1 MARPFTLEEMD
12 TLTDQRIN
20 LARESRE
27 FAARHEG
34 HNPRHHTE
42 MESSYSNDKS
52 PSRPLFSSP
61 DRQELQ
67 KQQLAIDRKFR
78 QPTAY
83 RQWMNKQEGYG
94 VVNEFDVEME
104 SVDDTETTST
114 DAQLDTASLAEREF
128 QERHKRRRDQC
139 EDENDN
145 KSTPRG
151 QAGCLGITQG
161 LLNLFACGTSHS
173 YETVRSKTPD
183 SSSNSPAS
191 VKSDVDKDRERE
203 RENQWQETG
212 FIDHMSE
219 AHRSTTSAPT

>member
-12 TLTDQRIN
+12 TLTDQGIN
-20 LARESRE
+20 LARGSRE
-27 FAARHEG
+27 FAARHEA

-42 MESSYSNDKS
+42 MESMYSNDKS

-61 DRQELQ
+61 GRQELQ

-94 VVNEFDVEME
+94 AVNEFDVEME
-104 SVDDTETTST
+104 TVDDTDETNST

-128 QERHKRRRDQC
+128 QERHKRRKDQR
-139 EDENDN
+139 EDENDNN

-151 QAGCLGITQG
+151 QAGCMGITQG

-173 YETVRSKTPD
+173 YETVSSKTPD
-183 SSSNSPAS
+183 SNTR
-191 VKSDVDKDRERE
+191 VKSDVDRERD
-203 RENQWQETG
+203 NQWQETG
-212 FIDHMSE
+212 FVDHMSE
-219 AHRSTTSAPT
+219 AHRSTTSK